1 MSKDT
6 GISWTDHTFN
16 PWWGC
21 TAVSAGCDHCYAET
35 FDSRLGGDHWGKGK
49 PRRIFGEEHWQEP
62 IAWNEAARK
71 AGKHALVFCASMADV
86 MDDEAPAG
94 QRSRLWELIAA
105 TPYLTWQLLTKRP
118 QRYAR
123 WLPRES
129 LMNIWLGA
137 TCEDQATYDLR
148 WPILRRVADDR
159 DLTTFVS
166 YEPAMGPLS
175 MSGPVPGINHFPVP
189 DWLICGGETG
199 DHRRPMPTEWATAI
213 AAECALYGVKFWMKQ
228 MSARTP
234 VLGAALIPAG
244 LLIRQRPEA
253 E

>member
-1 MSKDT
+1 M
-6 GISWTDHTFN
+6 GLHGRLRGLR
-16 PWWGC
+16 PG
-21 TAVSAGCDHCYAET
+21 YAET

-49 PRRIFGEEHWQEP
+49 PRRISWRGALAGTHSLES
-62 IAWNEAARK
+62 AARK

-148 WPILRRVADDR
+148 WPILRRIADDR
-159 DLTTFVS
+159 DLTTFV
-166 YEPAMGPLS
+166 ELTARHGPA
-175 MSGPVPGINHFPVP
+175 V
-189 DWLICGGETG
+189 DE
-199 DHRRPMPTEWATAI
+199 RARP
-213 AAECALYGVKFWMKQ
+213 
-228 MSARTP
+228 RN
-234 VLGAALIPAG
+234 
-244 LLIRQRPEA
+244 
-253 E
+253 